1 MIAVPDCTRNPTR
14 GMFCPVMHLKAPRF
28 PSLLLASLLLFAGA
42 ARPDWARADERL
54 LIDAPDPL
62 WPVWQAFVAQHPLPP
77 GVTAQRAAPADAAA
91 SGAPRL
97 QLRIGPAPGF
107 RAVARVAAAPTA
119 TLGDPRQ
126 SATLA
131 EVRAGTVP
139 IEPVAAIA
147 LPTVAIPVD
156 GAYPGDPEYPLY
168 DEIDASLTGSGGS
181 AGQWL
186 QSLPAVDPAAP
197 DRDAVTWIGAVGD
210 IMPAR
215 GVDAAL
221 LSGSGGVE
229 RVFGDTLP
237 VLRSFSLLLGNL
249 EAAATGSGP
258 RANKSYTFR
267 FDARAV
273 STLVNSGFSYLSLTN
288 NHTFDFGASGFLETL
303 AAVQAAGAA
312 TSGVGADQAAAAQPF
327 VTRLGDT
334 EVRILSFADYPVDQT
349 GFDGRKVAMATP
361 DHPGMLWLDSTGLKI
376 ASQGFRSGSLNI
388 AMVHGGQEWS
398 HVPTPEQRA
407 LYRALVDAGANVVI
421 GSHPHVL
428 EGLESYHGGLIAYS
442 VGNFLFPGMQGTDG
456 GEQSVILRLGAYQGA
471 VRYVEYAP
479 VRLSGITVRLDRTGA
494 IPRSLQSQT
503 RALR

>member
-1 MIAVPDCTRNPTR
+1 MRQ
-14 GMFCPVMHLKAPRF
+14 KAPRL
-28 PSLLLASLLLFAGA
+28 PSLLVASLMICAIAGA
-42 ARPDWARADERL
+42 ARPGSVRADERL
-54 LIDAPDPL
+54 LVDAPGAL
-62 WPVWQAFVAQHPLPP
+62 WPVWQAFVARHPLPP
-77 GVTAQRAAPADAAA
+77 GVVAQRAAPAEGQGDTPGAAAA

-97 QLRIGPAPGF
+97 ELRIGPIPGL
-107 RAVARVAAAPTA
+107 RVVARVAAAPTV
-119 TLGDPRQ
+119 TLGDPRM

-131 EVRAGTVP
+131 EVRAGKVP
-139 IEPVAAIA
+139 VQPVAAIA
-147 LPTVAIPVD
+147 PPNVAIPVD
-156 GAYPGDPEYPLY
+156 GEYPGDPEYPLY
-168 DEIDASLTGSGGS
+168 DEIDASLAGSSG
-181 AGQWL
+181 AAQQWL
-186 QSLPAVDPAAP
+186 MKLPVVDAAAP
-197 DRDAVTWIGAVGD
+197 DRDTVDWIGAVGD

-215 GVDAAL
+215 GVDSTL
-221 LSGSGGVE
+221 LSGAGGVE

-249 EAAATGSGP
+249 EATATGSGP

-273 STLVNSGFSYLSLTN
+273 STLVSSGFSYLSLTN
-288 NHTFDFGASGFLETL
+288 NHTFDFGSSGFLETL

-312 TSGVGADQAAAAQPF
+312 TSGVGENQAAAAEPF
-327 VTRLGDT
+327 VTKVGDT

-361 DHPGMLWLDSTGLKI
+361 DRPGMLWLDSTGLEV
-376 ASQGFRSGSLNI
+376 ASRGFRPGALNI

-407 LYRALVDAGANVVI
+407 MYRSLVDAGATVVI

-456 GEQSVILRLGAYQGA
+456 GEQSVILRLGVYQGA
-471 VRYVEYAP
+471 VRYVEYTP
-479 VRLSGITVRLDRTGA
+479 VRLSGITVRLDRTEA
-494 IPRSLQSQT
+494 TVRSLQAQT